1 MNSFDSTKLESRKT
15 LHSYITGFILSIVL
29 TLVPY
34 ILVMDHLMTPIVLV
48 GVILV
53 FAFIQLAVQ
62 LIFFL
67 HVKQESK
74 PRLNLTIFILFFCTI
89 LVVVIASIWIM
100 QHLNYNMSLLQL
112 TNVMQYGEGF

>member
-1 MNSFDSTKLESRKT
+1 MNNFDSAERKKI
-15 LHSYITGFILSIVL
+15 LKSYVTGFILSIVL

-34 ILVMDHLMTPIVLV
+34 ILVTNHLMTPIILV

-74 PRLNLTIFILFFCTI
+74 PRLNLFIFILFFCTI
-89 LVVVIASIWIM
+89 LVVVVASIWIM
-100 QHLNYNMSLLQL
+100 QHLNYRMSLLQL
-112 TNVMQYGEGF
+112 NNVMQYGEGF